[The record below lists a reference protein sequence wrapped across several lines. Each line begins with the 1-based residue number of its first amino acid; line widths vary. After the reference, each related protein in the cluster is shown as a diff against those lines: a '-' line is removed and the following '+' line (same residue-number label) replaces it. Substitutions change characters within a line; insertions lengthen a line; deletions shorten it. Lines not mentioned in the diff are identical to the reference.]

1 MLLTPAMMLQQQPA
15 SPVLTPAAV
24 PAPAP
29 PAAPPAASAPAC
41 SSSARLLGVVK
52 FYDATRK
59 YGIATLSDGREIFV
73 LQQALPINCQ
83 PAENDEIEFDIE
95 VVVRASGSEKLE
107 AKNILLRKCSSSTTS
122 PTATASS
129 STSSSSSSSSP
140 SPSSALAVDLF
151 SVTQA
156 TNSMGA
162 LQLKSGGGAASD
174 PFGVVPASSKKV
186 GASIPMPSS
195 TKHSNSKKSNNTRQ
209 RNSNKKNSQQ
219 AKQQSGA
226 SSKQQQPN
234 THASSSSKKNNSR
247 GKKGKRTPSNKQTNK
262 PRNQQSQSQTETP
275 PKFAESTLFQ
285 SPDPS
290 KLPMPTFSFD

>member
-29 PAAPPAASAPAC
+29 PAAAAAAC

-73 LQQALPINCQ
+73 LQQALPINYQ

-107 AKNILLRKCSSSTTS
+107 AKNILLQKCSNSTTA
-122 PTATASS
+122 PTATASF
-129 STSSSSSSSSP
+129 STTTSSSSP
-140 SPSSALAVDLF
+140 SSAPAVDLF
-151 SVTQA
+151 SLTQA

-162 LQLKSGGGAASD
+162 LQLKSGGAAASD

-234 THASSSSKKNNSR
+234 TNASSSSSSSSSSKKNNSR